1 MSIHDAQQRLNE
13 LGFSVGTPDGRTG
26 TRTKQ
31 QLSKFQQSRRIPVTG
46 NLDQAT
52 IDELSR

>member
-1 MSIHDAQQRLNE
+1 MSIRDAQQRLNE
-13 LGFSVGTPDGRTG
+13 LGFSVGTPDGRMG